1 MRLGLG
7 FSSPPP
13 SPKARDPFGKLRAGS
28 GTLGVVENDLGNR
41 AHPPNL
47 SSHPASDRHR
57 CVPRAFDRI
66 ACLQSPFNPHTSTT
80 VAA

>member
-28 GTLGVVENDLGNR
+28 GTLGVVENDLGDAGSESERSRLILPTFNR
-41 AHPPNL
+41 L
-47 SSHPASDRHR
+47 
-57 CVPRAFDRI
+57 F
-66 ACLQSPFNPHTSTT
+66 
-80 VAA
+80 